1 MHIRKA
7 TLRDLETAAGD
18 LCKSDLEEFH
28 MHTSN
33 RDPREVLPKC
43 LDETTHAI
51 VLGSLVLA
59 VGGSHDCLWFV
70 TTNVVHMLTQGQR
83 ITFYR
88 LLKGHLED
96 VKDRSAF
103 NKQLTNY
110 VSVQNTAH
118 IRLLDSLGASWSNVL
133 SMSPAGFAFRQFWL

>member
-7 TLRDLETAAGD
+7 TKHDLIEASKN
-18 LCKSDLEEFH
+18 LCKGDFEEFH
-28 MHTSN
+28 MHTAN
-33 RDPREVLPKC
+33 RDPREVLPEC

-59 VGGSHDCLWFV
+59 VGGSKDCLWFV
-70 TTNVVHMLTQGQR
+70 TTSVVDHLTKAQR

-88 LLKGHLED
+88 LLKGHLDD
-96 VKDRSAF
+96 VKDRVAF
-103 NKQLTNY
+103 SKQLTNY

-118 IRLLDSLGASWSNVL
+118 IRLLDSLGASWSSL
-133 SMSPAGFAFRQFWL
+133 MFMSPAGFAFRQFWL